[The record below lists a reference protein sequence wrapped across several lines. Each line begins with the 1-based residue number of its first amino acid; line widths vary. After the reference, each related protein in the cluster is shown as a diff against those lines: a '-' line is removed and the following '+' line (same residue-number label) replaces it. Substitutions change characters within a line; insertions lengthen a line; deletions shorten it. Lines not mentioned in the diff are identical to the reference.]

1 MTEERR
7 DPAESGGGR
16 TDPNLDRGDTVS
28 ESIDSADHLTGG
40 YGGEPEE
47 ETELE
52 GGSYRE

>member
-16 TDPNLDRGDTVS
+16 TDPNLDRGDTVG
-28 ESIDSADHLTGG
+28 EGIDSADHLTGG

-47 ETELE
+47 ETQLE